1 MTTALAAAVR
11 AATGTDGA
19 SAAALDLRGTSVAV
33 VRMFGSMAGVAY
45 LQDPDETRRRSCDGC
60 RGGMPSLALLDLLM
74 NLPVGQAV
82 ACNELTAG
90 QRKMLRAAPSGAVEF
105 DHERVIRRAVAPVS
119 ARLALVA
126 AKDWKV
132 GLERAG
138 RFAPFCARAVL
149 LSSMPADQDD
159 LVMSASFYGTGV
171 CVFVKGKLA
180 MLVEPQPYLRRRHTP
195 AQWRFAEELY
205 AQVTAP

>member
-19 SAAALDLRGTSVAV
+19 AAAALDLRGTSVAV
-33 VRMFGSMAGVAY
+33 VRMFGSRAGIAY
-45 LQDPDETRRRSCDGC
+45 VEDAAEVRRRSSHGS
-60 RGGMPSLALLDLLM
+60 RSALPSLALLDVLM
-74 NLPVGQAV
+74 NLPVGQEV
-82 ACNELTAG
+82 ASRALTAG
-90 QRKMLRAAPSGAVEF
+90 QRKLLRAAPSGTVEF
-105 DHERVIRRAVAPVS
+105 EHEQVIRRAVAPVS

-149 LSSMPADQDD
+149 LSSMPPNHDD
-159 LVMSASFYGTGV
+159 VLMEASFYGAGV
-171 CVFVKGKLA
+171 CVYARGKLT
-180 MLVEPQPYLRRRHTP
+180 MLVEPQPYVRRRHTP

-205 AQVTAP
+205 AQFTAP